1 MFLRILAIV
10 YITLFFTLSVVLY
23 FVKLEKESRDYK
35 MSRRTMSFALF
46 MVSMIGILRILI
58 KPHIENSYTD
68 IFILSAICYVF
79 TFLNYHSFLY
89 MIETASSTRAKI
101 LKYAVLASPSI
112 MLCVAFGNIFPKFI
126 AESTVAATIILL
138 VVNFIL
144 LTRCLREYDKFML
157 LMNNYYSNFRNI
169 RWVPFCLWSTF
180 IVACITAF
188 SFYFKGFVPIAG
200 VGSLVT
206 YTFISMKLLSITPE
220 NIHQARESIS
230 NNEIVAVEPPQN
242 EPGAEIQQEPI
253 TQSIIHIAE
262 PQSKEVTAEAAA
274 AENHAE
280 DVPEKQIDVRLEKRY
295 EKVKVLMEK
304 WVETGNY
311 TSSGINIKDV
321 ATQMGTNSNYLSTYI
336 NNVMGTSFANWLNS
350 LRVEK
355 SKEYLSSAEKLS
367 IEECGMKVGYDSLY
381 NYSRWFKAITGM
393 SPSEWKRRN

>member
-46 MVSMIGILRILI
+46 MVSMIGILRIII

-68 IFILSAICYVF
+68 IFILSGISYVF

-112 MLCVAFGNIFPKFI
+112 MLCVAFGNILPDYL

-157 LMNNYYSNFRNI
+157 LMNNYYGNFRNI
-169 RWVPFCLWSTF
+169 RWVPFCLWSSF
-180 IVACITAF
+180 VVACITAF

-206 YTFISMKLLSITPE
+206 YTFISMKLLSIVPA
-220 NIHQARESIS
+220 NIHQARESIV
-230 NNEIVAVEPPQN
+230 NNEIVAVETAQQPV
-242 EPGAEIQQEPI
+242 AEG
-253 TQSIIHIAE
+253 TAIAVSE
-262 PQSKEVTAEAAA
+262 NTAIEVVKETSPADAVS
-274 AENHAE
+274 E
-280 DVPEKQIDVRLEKRY
+280 DAPSPAKELDVRLEKRY
-295 EKVKVLMEK
+295 EKVKALMEK
-304 WVETGNY
+304 WVETESY
-311 TSSGINIKDV
+311 TLSGINIKDV

-355 SKEYLSSAEKLS
+355 SKEYLTSADKLS

-393 SPSEWKRRN
+393 SPSEWKKRN